1 MTGTY
6 TRRGFIGLSAAAVAA
21 GLAACTGGGTAP
33 APAGEGGTTGP
44 VSNNLRWFDYE
55 SAESL
60 ELLKEQIAKFDAQA
74 GTTTTVD
81 SLPGSGAAVYPD
93 KLRTELLGGKG
104 PDIWRIW
111 GGQIGAPFVTAK
123 QAMDLAPYYQKF
135 GWDSRINTVAIE
147 GMTFE
152 GVKAGVPFTARAM
165 GAWYNKALFEK
176 AGISGD
182 PSSYAELEEANKK
195 LLSAGITPCATGG
208 KYGWHIMRL
217 YEYLLETSA
226 GPELHD
232 KLLTGEETWDRP
244 EVVTAFTNFKK
255 WQDQKWI
262 PEGALGLDPADIEPS
277 YVQGKTAYTITG
289 QWAEAEHIQAANKDS
304 ADFGNFQLPTGH
316 TPQRHSG
323 FVEGYMINAKSG
335 NPDKSAELI
344 DYIVQPETQ
353 KALKIGSSTVA
364 GAEPNPQ
371 DSPLSYQ
378 WAQGPGKQPFYTIQD
393 QAFPKKVADQ
403 YFAIQS
409 DLLQGK
415 ITPEEAAKQMQ
426 DAVSAWAKN

>member
-1 MTGTY
+1 
-6 TRRGFIGLSAAAVAA
+6 
-21 GLAACTGGGTAP
+21 
-33 APAGEGGTTGP
+33 
-44 VSNNLRWFDYE
+44 
-55 SAESL
+55 
-60 ELLKEQIAKFDAQA
+60 
-74 GTTTTVD
+74 
-81 SLPGSGAAVYPD
+81 
-93 KLRTELLGGKG
+93 
-104 PDIWRIW
+104 
-111 GGQIGAPFVTAK
+111 
-123 QAMDLAPYYQKF
+123 MDLTPYYQKF
-135 GWDSRINTVAIE
+135 CWDSRINTIAIE

-152 GVKAGVPFTARAM
+152 GVKAGVPFTARGIGCWFNQA
-165 GAWYNKALFEK
+165 AFKK
-176 AGISGD
+176 AGITAD
-182 PSSYAELEEANKK
+182 PASYAELEEANDK

-244 EVVTAFTNFKK
+244 EVVAAFTNFKK
-255 WQDQKWI
+255 WQDKKWI
-262 PEGALGLDPADIEPS
+262 PEGALGLDPTEVEAD
-277 YVQGKTAYTITG
+277 YVSGKTAYTITG
-289 QWAEAEHIQAANKDS
+289 QWTEAGAIQTANKDS
-304 ADFGNFQLPTGH
+304 ADYGVFQLPTGH

-353 KALKIGSSTVA
+353 KALKEGASTVA
-364 GAEPNPQ
+364 GAEPDPKEA
-371 DSPLSYQ
+371 PLGYQ
-378 WAQGPGKQPFYTIQD
+378 WSQGPGKQPFYTIQD

-403 YFAIQS
+403 YFSIQS